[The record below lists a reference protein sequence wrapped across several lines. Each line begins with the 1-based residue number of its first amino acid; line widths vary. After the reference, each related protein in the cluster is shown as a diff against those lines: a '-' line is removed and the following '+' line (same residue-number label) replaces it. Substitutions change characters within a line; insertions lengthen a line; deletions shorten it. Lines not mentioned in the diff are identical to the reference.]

1 MAQNLVSAVLPSEDA
16 AAILQNLA
24 DAKAKLQFLLTLQGA
39 DIQSLVK
46 VGNTFLPFIEQAYQ
60 VAKDHPEI
68 LPGIFDKEEFIRDC
82 ELLKSL
88 RPILNQ
94 IKELAESLQNTFFAA
109 SSDAMVGALEV
120 YAAVKQNRDKVPGLN
135 VAADEMAVYFKR
147 SPRKVSAN

>member
-1 MAQNLVSAVLPSEDA
+1 MAQNLVSAALSAEDA
-16 AAILQNLA
+16 ADILQKLA
-24 DAKAKLQFLLTLQGA
+24 DAKSKLQFLMTLQGQ

-60 VAKDHPEI
+60 VAVDHPEI
-68 LPGIFDKEEFIRDC
+68 LPGIFDKEEFLRDC
-82 ELLKSL
+82 DLIKKL

-94 IKELAESLQNTFFAA
+94 IKELADSLQNTFFAV

-147 SPRKVSAN
+147 SPRKVRAN